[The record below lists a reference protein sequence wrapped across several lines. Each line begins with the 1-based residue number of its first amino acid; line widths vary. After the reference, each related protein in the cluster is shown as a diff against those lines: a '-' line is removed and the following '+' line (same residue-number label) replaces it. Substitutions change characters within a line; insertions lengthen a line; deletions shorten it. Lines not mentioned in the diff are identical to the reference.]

1 MANAYLGFYWT
12 LPVNCAGFRRLPANI
27 DAAAAASRTI
37 RYQRE
42 RVRAYVAE
50 SRGRLVDEIAFI
62 DMQPDRATDLVEGE
76 LRAKAAAHAGRAT
89 LLYVRFEETMHWRRN
104 AYLLEAAREIGL
116 DVLPL
121 PPDPVS
127 INGETF
133 DPILHFR
140 QWRECDEGARTRL
153 KLHAA
158 QGLRAALAAAPKGNG
173 RWQAAAEWLNAAKI
187 LTSRGGRWTAEN
199 VRKHAGRLP

>member
-1 MANAYLGFYWT
+1 
-12 LPVNCAGFRRLPANI
+12 
-27 DAAAAASRTI
+27 
-37 RYQRE
+37 
-42 RVRAYVAE
+42 
-50 SRGRLVDEIAFI
+50 
-62 DMQPDRATDLVEGE
+62 
-76 LRAKAAAHAGRAT
+76 
-89 LLYVRFEETMHWRRN
+89 MHWRRN

-116 DVLPL
+116 DLLPL

-127 INGETF
+127 IDGETF
-133 DPILHFR
+133 DPILHFQ
-140 QWRECDEGARTRL
+140 QWRERDEGARTRL